1 MTRHLARLADIAY
14 RRRGRVILAWIAAAV
29 VIIGVGSS
37 LAGEYNADYNTP
49 GSESKAASDLTERSF
64 GGYSGQEIY
73 VVWKDP
79 AGAER
84 PASQERV
91 DAFLA
96 EAGQVAH
103 VARPTPTRLSE
114 DGTIGSTTLPL
125 TIEGWDVP
133 KEDGEK
139 LIAAAEKYSGDGL
152 EIRLGGDPIRD
163 AQEQASP
170 EGIGFLGAAIVLL
183 IAFGSVV
190 AAGLPLL
197 IALVGLGITSGGLIV
212 LLANV
217 VDVPDW
223 TTAVSGLI
231 GIGVG
236 VDYALLVLTRF
247 RAAMSDG
254 KDRHD
259 AVVEAVTTAG
269 RSVIIAGCTVV
280 IAVLGLFLTG
290 LPYMYG
296 VAISASL
303 AVLVVMLA
311 AVSLLPALLSYLG
324 PRVDRLKLPF
334 LGRALKAEGNGESP
348 AARWSHAVQRRPWT
362 AAILA
367 TVVLLALAI
376 PALDM
381 RLGFPDAGNDPPNTM
396 TRQAY
401 DLNAEGFGAGT
412 NGPLVIAAELPDAGA
427 QATIGSFAE
436 RLRAERGV
444 AFVAD
449 PQINREGDAAIVTV
463 APRGSP
469 QDAETEALVNR
480 LREDVIP
487 EALRGSGVT
496 AQIGGVTAALEDQSE
511 YVTDRMPVFIA
522 GVVGLSFLL
531 LLVAFHSPLISL
543 KAAVMNLL
551 SVGAAYG
558 VMTLV
563 AKGGAV
569 GELVGIDRE
578 VPIAPFMPV
587 MMFAILFGLSMDYEV
602 FLISRIR
609 EEYLKDGNTRRAV
622 ADGLAKTARVITA
635 AAAIMVVV
643 FLAFLAAPDVFL
655 KLFGVGLA
663 SAIFL
668 DATIVRMVLVPAV
681 MQLLG
686 RLNWWIPGGWSG
698 SCRGWTSSASPWAR
712 RAGPRGGRYNP
723 AGCRATNPAVDRIEA
738 CQREPVTRVPLVS
751 KRTPATTRKT
761 WPGLDQIV
769 IQRPGPGEPQLIRRP
784 ESRGP
789 ASRPAEASAK
799 ETEPEQS

>member
-1 MTRHLARLADIAY
+1 MRMTRQLTRLADIAY
-14 RRRGRVILAWIAAAV
+14 RRRGRMVVAWIAATV

-49 GSESKAASDLTERSF
+49 GSESKAASDLTEQRF
-64 GGYSGQEIY
+64 AGYSGQEIY
-73 VVWKDP
+73 VVWKDA
-79 AGAER
+79 AGAQSSAAKQR
-84 PASQERV
+84 I

-96 EAGQVAH
+96 DSRQVDHIA
-103 VARPTPTRLSE
+103 PQTPIRVSE
-114 DGTIGSTTLPL
+114 DGKIGATTLPL
-125 TIEGWDVP
+125 TVAGWDVP

-139 LIAAAEKYSGDGL
+139 LIAAAEKHSGDGL
-152 EIRLGGDPIRD
+152 EIKLGGDPIYA
-163 AQEQASP
+163 AQETTSP
-170 EGIGFLGAAIVLL
+170 EGLGFLGAAIVLL

-190 AAGLPLL
+190 AAGLPLV
-197 IALVGLGITSGGLIV
+197 IALVGLGITSGGLIM

-217 VDVPDW
+217 IDVPDW

-236 VDYALLVLTRF
+236 IDYALLVLTRF
-247 RAAMSDG
+247 RSAMDDG

-269 RSVIIAGCTVV
+269 RSVLIAGSTVV

-303 AVLVVMLA
+303 AVLVVMFA
-311 AVSLLPALLSYLG
+311 AVTLLPALLAYLG
-324 PRVDRLKLPF
+324 PKVDRLRLPL
-334 LGRALKAEGNGESP
+334 LGRTRKVKVHGESP
-348 AARWSHAVQRRPWT
+348 AASWSHAVQRRPWT
-362 AAILA
+362 AAIAA
-367 TVVLLALAI
+367 TAVLLALAA
-376 PALDM
+376 PALGM
-381 RLGFPDAGNDPPNTM
+381 RLGFPDAGNDPPSTM

-401 DLNAEGFGAGT
+401 DLNTQGFGPGT
-412 NGPLVIAAELPDAGA
+412 NGPLVIAADLPDRGA
-427 QATIGSFAE
+427 RSAIDALAT
-436 RLRAERGV
+436 RLRDEDGV

-449 PQINREGDAAIVTV
+449 PVINRAGDAAIVNVIPTT
-463 APRGSP
+463 SP
-469 QDAETEALVNR
+469 QDAATTSLVDR
-480 LREDVIP
+480 LRNEVVP
-487 EALRGSGVT
+487 EELGGSGIT
-496 AQIGGVTAALEDQSE
+496 AQIGGVTAALEDQSDFM
-511 YVTDRMPVFIA
+511 TDRLPLFTI

-551 SVGAAYG
+551 SVSAAYG

-563 AKGGAV
+563 AKGGALS
-569 GELVGIDRE
+569 ELIGIDHE
-578 VPIAPFMPV
+578 VPVAPFMPV

-609 EEYLKDGNTRRAV
+609 EEYLKDGDTRRAI

-655 KLFGVGLA
+655 KLFGIGLA
-663 SAIFL
+663 VAIFL

-686 RLNWWIPGGWSG
+686 DRNWWIPNWLE
-698 SCRGWTSSASPWAR
+698 RIL
-712 RAGPRGGRYNP
+712 PRLD
-723 AGCRATNPAVDRIEA
+723 VE
-738 CQREPVTRVPLVS
+738 RVPGGGV
-751 KRTPATTRKT
+751 
-761 WPGLDQIV
+761 
-769 IQRPGPGEPQLIRRP
+769 
-784 ESRGP
+784 
-789 ASRPAEASAK
+789 AEAR
-799 ETEPEQS
+799 T

>member
-1 MTRHLARLADIAY
+1 MTRLLARLADLAY
-14 RRRGRVILAWIAAAV
+14 RRRGRMVLGWIAATV

-49 GSESKAASDLTERSF
+49 GSDSKAASELTEQRFS
-64 GGYSGQEIY
+64 GYSGQEIY

-79 AGAER
+79 AGATS
-84 PASQERV
+84 AGAKKRV
-91 DAFLA
+91 DAFLT
-96 EAGQVAH
+96 EAKQVDH
-103 VARPTPTRLSE
+103 VAEQTPIRVSR

-125 TIEGWDVP
+125 TVEGWDVP

-139 LIAAAEKYSGDGL
+139 LIAAAEENSGDGL
-152 EIRLGGDPIRD
+152 EIKLGGDPIYN
-163 AQEQASP
+163 AQEETSP

-190 AAGLPLL
+190 AAGLPLV
-197 IALVGLGITSGGLIV
+197 IALVGLGISSGGLIL
-212 LLANV
+212 LLANIV
-217 VDVPDW
+217 AVPDW

-236 VDYALLVLTRF
+236 IDYALLVLTRF
-247 RAAMSDG
+247 RAAMNEG
-254 KDRHD
+254 KDRHA

-269 RSVIIAGCTVV
+269 RSVIIAGGTVV

-303 AVLVVMLA
+303 AVLVVLLA
-311 AVSLLPALLSYLG
+311 AVTLLPALLSYLG
-324 PRVDRLKLPF
+324 PRVDRLRLPF
-334 LGRALKAEGNGESP
+334 LGRTLKAEGDGNSP

-362 AAILA
+362 AAIAA
-367 TVVLLALAI
+367 TAVLLALTA
-376 PALDM
+376 PALGM
-381 RLGFPDAGNDPPNTM
+381 RLGFPDAGNDPPDTM

-401 DLNAEGFGAGT
+401 DLNTEGFGPGT
-412 NGPLVIAAELPDAGA
+412 NGPLVIAAELPDSTGKAKIA
-427 QATIGSFAE
+427 SFAE
-436 RLRAERGV
+436 RLRGEPGV
-444 AFVAD
+444 AFVPD
-449 PQINREGDAAIVTV
+449 PQINEKADAAIITV
-463 APRGSP
+463 IPRGSP
-469 QDAETEALVNR
+469 QDQETEDLVNR
-480 LREDVIP
+480 LREDILP
-487 EALRGSGVT
+487 ETLGASGIT
-496 AQIGGVTAALEDQSE
+496 AKIGGVTASLEDQSE
-511 YVTDRMPVFIA
+511 YIKDRMPLFIA

-531 LLVAFHSPLISL
+531 LLFAFRAPLISL
-543 KAAVMNLL
+543 KAGVMNLL

-563 AKGGAV
+563 AKGGTV
-569 GELVGIDRE
+569 GELIGVDHE
-578 VPIAPFMPV
+578 VPVAPFMPV

-609 EEYLKDGNTRRAV
+609 EEYLKHGDTGRAV

-668 DATIVRMVLVPAV
+668 DATLVRMVLVPAV

-686 RLNWWIPGGWSG
+686 SRNWWIPSWLE
-698 SCRGWTSSASPWAR
+698 RTL
-712 RAGPRGGRYNP
+712 PRLD
-723 AGCRATNPAVDRIEA
+723 VE
-738 CQREPVTRVPLVS
+738 RVALG
-751 KRTPATTRKT
+751 A
-761 WPGLDQIV
+761 
-769 IQRPGPGEPQLIRRP
+769 
-784 ESRGP
+784 
-789 ASRPAEASAK
+789 AEAR
-799 ETEPEQS
+799 P

>member
-1 MTRHLARLADIAY
+1 MTRQLTRLADLAY
-14 RRRGRVILAWIAAAV
+14 RRRGRVVLVWIVAAV
-29 VIIGVGSS
+29 LIIGVGSS
-37 LAGEYNADYNTP
+37 LAGEYNADYDTP
-49 GSESKAASDLTERSF
+49 GSESKAASDLTEQRF
-64 GGYSGQEIY
+64 EGYSGQEIY

-79 AGAER
+79 DGAASPGARER
-84 PASQERV
+84 IN
-91 DAFLA
+91 AFFA
-96 EAGQVAH
+96 EAEQVDH
-103 VARPTPTRLSE
+103 VAGHTPIRVSQ

-125 TIEGWDVP
+125 TVPGWDVP

-139 LIAAAEKYSGDGL
+139 LIAAAEENSGGGL
-152 EIRLGGDPIRD
+152 EIKLGGDPIYA
-163 AQEQASP
+163 AQEQTSP

-190 AAGLPLL
+190 AAGLPLA
-197 IALVGLGITSGGLIV
+197 IALVGLGISSGGLIA

-217 VDVPDW
+217 IDVPDW

-236 VDYALLVLTRF
+236 IDYSLLVLTRF
-247 RAAMSDG
+247 RSAMNEG

-311 AVSLLPALLSYLG
+311 AVTLLPALLAYLG
-324 PRVDRLKLPF
+324 PRVDRLRIPL
-334 LGRALKAEGNGESP
+334 LGRTLKPTGEGESP
-348 AARWSHAVQRRPWT
+348 AARWSHAVQRRPWP
-362 AAILA
+362 AAIAA
-367 TVVLLALAI
+367 TAVLLALAA
-376 PALDM
+376 PALGM
-381 RLGFPDAGNDPPNTM
+381 RLGFPDAGNDPPDTM

-401 DLNAEGFGAGT
+401 DLNTEGFGPGT
-412 NGPLVIAAELPDAGA
+412 NGPLVIAAELPDPAA
-427 QATIGSFAE
+427 KAKIASLAK
-436 RLRAERGV
+436 RLRAEPGV
-444 AFVAD
+444 AFVPE
-449 PQINREGDAAIVTV
+449 PQINADGNAALITV
-463 APRGSP
+463 IPTTSP
-469 QDAETEALVNR
+469 QDAETEDLVHR
-480 LREDVIP
+480 LRDDVVP
-487 EALRGSGVT
+487 KELASSGIT
-496 AQIGGVTAALEDQSE
+496 AEIGGVTAALEDQSE
-511 YVTDRMPVFIA
+511 YMKDRLPLFTI

-531 LLVAFHSPLISL
+531 LLLAFHSPLISL
-543 KAAVMNLL
+543 KAGVMNLL
-551 SVGAAYG
+551 SVSAAYG

-563 AKGGAV
+563 SKGGTL
-569 GELVGIDRE
+569 GQLIGIDHE
-578 VPIAPFMPV
+578 VPVAPFMPV

-609 EEYLKDGNTRRAV
+609 EEYLKDGDTRRAV

-655 KLFGVGLA
+655 KLLGIGLA

-686 RLNWWIPGGWSG
+686 RRNWWIPNWLE
-698 SCRGWTSSASPWAR
+698 RILPR
-712 RAGPRGGRYNP
+712 LDVEPRAIGVAEGR
-723 AGCRATNPAVDRIEA
+723 
-738 CQREPVTRVPLVS
+738 S
-751 KRTPATTRKT
+751 
-761 WPGLDQIV
+761 
-769 IQRPGPGEPQLIRRP
+769 
-784 ESRGP
+784 
-789 ASRPAEASAK
+789 
-799 ETEPEQS
+799 

>member
-14 RRRGRVILAWIAAAV
+14 RRRGRIVLAWIAAVV

-49 GSESKAASDLTERSF
+49 GSESKAASELTEQRF

-73 VVWKDP
+73 VVWKDG
-79 AGAER
+79 AGATAPGAR
-84 PASQERV
+84 DRV
-91 DAFLA
+91 NAFFA
-96 EAGQVAH
+96 EAKQVDH
-103 VARPTPTRLSE
+103 VGEQTPIRVSR
-114 DGTIGSTTLPL
+114 DGTIGATTLPL
-125 TIEGWDVP
+125 TIDGWDVP

-139 LIAAAEKYSGDGL
+139 LIAAAEKNSGDGL
-152 EIRLGGDPIRD
+152 EIKLGGDPIYA
-163 AQEQASP
+163 AQEATSP

-190 AAGLPLL
+190 AAGLPLV
-197 IALVGLGITSGGLIV
+197 IALVGLGISSGGLIL

-236 VDYALLVLTRF
+236 IDYALLVLTRF
-247 RAAMSDG
+247 RTAMHEG

-269 RSVIIAGCTVV
+269 RSAIIAGGTVV

-296 VAISASL
+296 VAISASI

-311 AVSLLPALLSYLG
+311 AVTLLPALLSYLG
-324 PRVDRLKLPF
+324 PNVDRLRIPF
-334 LGRALKAEGNGESP
+334 LGRTLRAEPDGESP

-362 AAILA
+362 AAIAA
-367 TVVLLALAI
+367 TAVLLALAA

-381 RLGFPDAGNDPPNTM
+381 RLGFPDAGNDPPDTM

-401 DLNAEGFGAGT
+401 DLNTEGFGPGT
-412 NGPLVIAAELPDAGA
+412 NGPLVIAAELPDPAA
-427 QATIGSFAE
+427 QARIDLLAE
-436 RLRAERGV
+436 RLRGEDGV
-444 AFVAD
+444 AFVTD
-449 PQINREGDAAIVTV
+449 PQINAAGDAAIVNVIPTT
-463 APRGSP
+463 SP
-469 QDAETEALVNR
+469 QDAETEELVSR
-480 LREDVIP
+480 LRTDVVP
-487 EALRGSGVT
+487 EALGTSGVT
-496 AQIGGVTAALEDQSE
+496 AEIGGVTAALEDQSE
-511 YVTDRMPVFIA
+511 YITDRMPLFIA

-531 LLVAFHSPLISL
+531 LLVAFHSPVISL
-543 KAAVMNLL
+543 KAGVMNLL
-551 SVGAAYG
+551 SVSAAYG

-563 AKGGAV
+563 AKGGTI
-569 GELVGIDRE
+569 GGLVGIDHE
-578 VPIAPFMPV
+578 VPVAPFMPV

-609 EEYLKDGNTRRAV
+609 EEYLKHGDTRRAV

-643 FLAFLAAPDVFL
+643 FLAFLAVPDVFL
-655 KLFGVGLA
+655 KLFGIGLA

-668 DATIVRMVLVPAV
+668 DATLVRMVLVPAV

-686 RLNWWIPGGWSG
+686 ASNWWIPNWLERILPRLDVERVAIGG
-698 SCRGWTSSASPWAR
+698 AE
-712 RAGPRGGRYNP
+712 GRP
-723 AGCRATNPAVDRIEA
+723 
-738 CQREPVTRVPLVS
+738 
-751 KRTPATTRKT
+751 
-761 WPGLDQIV
+761 
-769 IQRPGPGEPQLIRRP
+769 
-784 ESRGP
+784 
-789 ASRPAEASAK
+789 
-799 ETEPEQS
+799 